1 MSGRCAP
8 LIPNH
13 ASGDA
18 VTLHDSSEENA
29 MNRPER
35 KRRSYETPDIS
46 VCYVMNNDIDFLT
59 ASGEDPDQGEW
70 DPQPDYFIVGNKPE

>member
-1 MSGRCAP
+1 
-8 LIPNH
+8 
-13 ASGDA
+13 
-18 VTLHDSSEENA
+18 

-35 KRRSYETPDIS
+35 KRRVYETPDIS
-46 VCYVMNNDIDFLT
+46 VCYVMNGDPDFLT